1 MLLPAYRLSRT
12 TFILY
17 LGLLISCSQQN
28 KFDKII
34 TIRIE
39 KKDFI
44 DIVTVPG
51 TLEAIHT
58 RSYGVPGIWNN
69 CTILYLIPEGTHVT
83 AGDTLCILEAREIEN
98 KYLQAINE
106 LENAKAEYN
115 KSAAYL
121 KLQYLLLEAQV
132 KTIEAS
138 TEITRLDSVQM
149 KFTSPPDRE
158 IITLELEKAEL
169 ERNITLKKL
178 EFLKQINE
186 SELQKMKLKIEQQ
199 ENKVNRAKSK
209 LDKLTLTSDI
219 EGIVV
224 YQKLWRSE
232 KKVREGDV
240 VWGMLPI
247 IEIPDLSGMQVKL
260 EVGEADYKRLV
271 NDQTME
277 IIVDAFPDI
286 KLSGKIKHKAPVGKP
301 VKDKSQVKVF
311 EVTASLDS
319 SSISIQPGLGV
330 TCDIMV
336 KSIQDTIVV
345 PMVSLFDEDSLKVVY
360 VADHRMF
367 IRKTVNVT
375 DQNNKE
381 AIIIEGLTGGEVL
394 ALMKPPESLISN
406 ITPK

>member
-12 TFILY
+12 TLILY
-17 LGLLISCSQQN
+17 LGLLISCSQQI

-58 RSYGVPGIWNN
+58 RSYGVPGIWAD

-83 AGDTLCILEAREIEN
+83 AGDRLCILEAREIEN
-98 KYLQAINE
+98 NYLQAINE
-106 LENAKAEYN
+106 LENARAEYN
-115 KSAAYL
+115 KSVADL

-132 KTIEAS
+132 KTIDAS

-158 IITLELEKAEL
+158 IIRLELEKAEL

-247 IEIPDLSGMQVKL
+247 IEIPDLRGMQVKL

-301 VKDKSQVKVF
+301 VKDKSEVKVF

-319 SSISIQPGLGV
+319 SALSIQPGLGV
-330 TCDIMV
+330 TCDIIV
-336 KSIQDTIVV
+336 KSVQDTIVV
-345 PMVSLFDEDSLKVVY
+345 PIVSLYDEDSLTVVY
-360 VADHRMF
+360 IADHNMF
-367 IRKTVNVT
+367 VRKTVNVT
-375 DQNNKE
+375 DHNNKE
-381 AIIIEGLTGGEVL
+381 SIIIQGLSGGEIL

-406 ITPK
+406 MNPK